1 MKGLFPPFQRQRDR
15 APSLTRPFSGRYQ
28 LFPRFLSRLRFVLW
42 QTKPRADVSEALQVA
57 PVSSRNRRGRRPG
70 SAASGRYQLFPPFP
84 PQAPFCSLPDDTAH
98 GRFGGPAS
106 IAGSMPKPLRKAA
119 RQRRIRPDPPG
130 LRFFPPA
137 IRLPRAWPGRDQLAV
152 HRRTASGC
160 RVFTSAAAISICR
173 VLPACIARL
182 YYIIWS

>member
-84 PQAPFCSLPDDTAH
+84 PQAPFCSLADETAR
-98 GRFGGPAS
+98 GRFGSPAS
-106 IAGSMPKPLRKAA
+106 SAGFIPKPPRKAA
-119 RQRRIRPDPPG
+119 RQRRIRPLSAIPPVSSAG
-130 LRFFPPA
+130 SVLFFARRHSARTFRRPCKYRRFHAETAAEGGPA
-137 IRLPRAWPGRDQLAV
+137 AP
-152 HRRTASGC
+152 H
-160 RVFTSAAAISICR
+160 
-173 VLPACIARL
+173 PA
-182 YYIIWS
+182 